1 MKRICQQSELVSKSY
16 KSTIMPFINK
26 EYHEAIFDVWG
37 KRSPSYEKHF
47 ESEVIKPLADF
58 GIGTNAVSEA
68 KGKILGAAYE
78 VLIMAFFIGLYSKRQ
93 KPLSEYEDIKDCGQ
107 PIQYWGNIDSKKGR
121 KAYPKI
127 REYMFISLVARTPDI
142 DWIALDKGQRTVNET
157 ANLLMITMEEY
168 INYGLSVLAE
178 KIQNDESYFYNKNS
192 FLDIFKELTKDKQNK
207 NSDSEDEPESLD

>member
-1 MKRICQQSELVSKSY
+1 
-16 KSTIMPFINK
+16 MPFINK

-192 FLDIFKELTKDKQNK
+192 FLDIFKELTNDKQNK